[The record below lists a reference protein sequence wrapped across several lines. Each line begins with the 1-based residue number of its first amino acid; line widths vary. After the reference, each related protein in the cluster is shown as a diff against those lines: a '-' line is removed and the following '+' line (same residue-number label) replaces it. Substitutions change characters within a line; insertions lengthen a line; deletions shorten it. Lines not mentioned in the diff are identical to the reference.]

1 VNPFPSCRG
10 YAKSAGE
17 DSKFLRELGLGSSF
31 NKDDATTISS
41 STTIDGWRVLRYH
54 KRVGFGKRCYR
65 RVQHAMLDWGFEARE
80 GNTYMGILSAET
92 SKKAVVIRT
101 NEAGPSFIA
110 RRHLLATFTGMN
122 FPKPLKS
129 LFVINPVHVVYEVK
143 DDSRQI
149 SNSLFSS
156 TAYAT
161 LTGHLLAG
169 EERVTVV
176 IDAGDAVAVEILSF
190 SRPAPSIKGKCI
202 WPLIGRMQQQFFL
215 SEIHHLDRIAKNK
228 T

>member
-1 VNPFPSCRG
+1 
-10 YAKSAGE
+10 
-17 DSKFLRELGLGSSF
+17 
-31 NKDDATTISS
+31 
-41 STTIDGWRVLRYH
+41 
-54 KRVGFGKRCYR
+54 
-65 RVQHAMLDWGFEARE
+65 MLDWDFEACA
-80 GNTYMGILSAET
+80 GNKYMGILSAET
-92 SKKAVVIRT
+92 SKKAV

-122 FPKPLKS
+122 FPKPLKL

-143 DDSRQI
+143 DDSHQI
-149 SNSLFSS
+149 PNCLFSS

-228 T
+228 Y